1 MKVYNIKLLTLSLIL
16 CLGAGG
22 IGSLFTTPAI
32 STWYTTLNK
41 PVFSP
46 PNFIFAPVWITL
58 YILMAIAFYL
68 VLINKSKDKRM
79 AITFFLTQLVLNV
92 FWSVIFFGLHNPIFA
107 FVEIIILWIAIFLTI
122 KSFYKISR
130 NASYL
135 LIPYLLWVSFASV
148 LNLSIVLLNP
158 F

>member
-1 MKVYNIKLLTLSLIL
+1 MKVYNIKLLMLSIIL

-22 IGSLFTTPAI
+22 LGSVFTTPAI
-32 STWYTTLNK
+32 GTWYTTLNK

-68 VLINKSKDKRM
+68 VLINKSKDKKM
-79 AITFFLTQLVLNV
+79 AITFFLTQLILNV
-92 FWSVIFFGLHNPIFA
+92 FWSIIFFGLHNPIFA

-158 F
+158 